1 MDAASGEAALAALD
15 CAAVPILLL
24 APGAVIV
31 HASRAAKRLLDAGR
45 TFSAQGGVLTVQRQV
60 DQDAILARVAAT
72 LRSGSPATLQMANR
86 QGDVQ
91 HVLAFSPLNG
101 ALVAVSISELR
112 APLLLPPKWSQASL
126 SLPPASAELAEALAG
141 GENLAEFAERTGL
154 SIGGARTRL
163 KKLLRRLGVRSQSDL
178 VAVLLRTAAALP
190 VP

>member
-1 MDAASGEAALAALD
+1 
-15 CAAVPILLL
+15 
-24 APGAVIV
+24 
-31 HASRAAKRLLDAGR
+31 
-45 TFSAQGGVLTVQRQV
+45 
-60 DQDAILARVAAT
+60 VAAT

>member
-1 MDAASGEAALAALD
+1 MDDGVALAALD
-15 CAAVPILLL
+15 CMAMPLLL
-24 APGAVIV
+24 LGPGAKIV
-31 HASRAAKRLLDAGR
+31 HANRAAKRMLGAGR
-45 TFSAQGGVLTVQRQV
+45 TFSAEGGVLTVQRSV
-60 DQDAILARVAAT
+60 DQDAIIDRIAIT
-72 LRSGSPATLQMANR
+72 QRSRTPATLQMANR

-91 HVLAFSPLNG
+91 HVLAFSPVPG
-101 ALVAVSISELR
+101 ALVAVAISELR

>member
-1 MDAASGEAALAALD
+1 MPAGPPSGR
-15 CAAVPILLL
+15 P
-24 APGAVIV
+24 
-31 HASRAAKRLLDAGR
+31 
-45 TFSAQGGVLTVQRQV
+45 FSAQGCVLTVQRQV